1 MILELAASIARIF
14 GHMGSRRLLAAA
26 AAAVAVLCI
35 DASPAS
41 ADLLLYRCGPN
52 ICRAAPDGSGKRQ
65 LTTDGRP
72 DGPLYSW
79 LSATAD
85 GSRLAVVNA
94 TYAYVLDGSGRRIT
108 DKLPRSG
115 IGVIAEIAPDG
126 SQIATVDL
134 VPELTPAPVG
144 SPPGSPGLSGLMPY
158 LFVMNADGSAREASA
173 RAVVDTGWLGSRIV
187 RTDRSGSSPFPY
199 GICVLAVNTDFQ
211 CGSDVARDPTQDLFN
226 PAFSPDGTLAAVVKS
241 PDTEIG
247 AGAIV
252 IYDVATAAPVREL
265 VGGENT
271 QPTWSP
277 DGKRIAFE
285 RGGDIYVARATGA
298 PRERR
303 VLKGGQQATWTSAAA
318 CKARRRAKIRVR
330 PKAVI
335 VTACAPQPGRVTIT
349 LRANGRR
356 VARRTVRAATG
367 GTVEVRLRRPADR
380 SARLQVAVTFR

>member
-1 MILELAASIARIF
+1 
-14 GHMGSRRLLAAA
+14 MGSRRFLAAA
-26 AAAVAVLCI
+26 AVIAAVLAI
-35 DASPAS
+35 AASPAS

-72 DGPLYSW
+72 RGPLYSW

-94 TYAYVLDGSGRRIT
+94 TYAYVLSASGRRIT
-108 DKLPRSG
+108 GKLPRSG

-158 LFVMNADGSAREASA
+158 LFVMKPDGSAREASA

-199 GICVLAVNTDFQ
+199 GICVLAVNTDFR
-211 CGSDVARDPTQDLFN
+211 CGSDAARDPTQDLFN
-226 PAFSPDGTLAAVVKS
+226 PGFSPDGTLAAVVRS
-241 PDTEIG
+241 PDADIG
-247 AGAIV
+247 AGSIV

-265 VGGENT
+265 VGGRNT

-285 RGGDIYVARATGA
+285 RGGDIYVARATRA
-298 PRERR
+298 PSARR
-303 VLKGGQQATWTSAAA
+303 VLKGGQQPTWVSAPA
-318 CKARRRAKIRVR
+318 CRKRARGRVR
-330 PKAVI
+330 VRAQSAI
-335 VTACAPQPGRVTIT
+335 VTACAPQPGRVTVT
-349 LRANGRR
+349 LRRAGRR
-356 VARRTVRAATG
+356 IARRSVRAVTG
-367 GTVEVRLRRPADR
+367 GKVTVRLRRPAG
-380 SARLQVAVTFR
+380 ARAGELEAQVSFR

>member
-1 MILELAASIARIF
+1 
-14 GHMGSRRLLAAA
+14 MGSRRLLAAA

-35 DASPAS
+35 DASVAS

-65 LTTDGRP
+65 LTTDGQP
-72 DGPLYSW
+72 GGPLYSW
-79 LSATAD
+79 LSASAD

-94 TYAYVLDGSGRRIT
+94 TYAYVLDGSGRRVT

-126 SQIATVDL
+126 AQIATVDL

-187 RTDRSGSSPFPY
+187 RTDKSGSSPFPY

-211 CGSDVARDPTQDLFN
+211 CGGDVARDPTQDLFN
-226 PAFSPDGTLAAVVKS
+226 PGFSPDGTLAAVVKS
-241 PDTEIG
+241 PDTDIG

-265 VGGENT
+265 VGGVNT
-271 QPTWSP
+271 QPSWSP

-285 RGGDIYVARATGA
+285 RDGDLYVARSTGR

-303 VLKGGQQATWTSAAA
+303 IVRGGQQPIWTTAPA
-318 CKARRRAKIRVR
+318 CRRHVRLRLRGRKA
-330 PKAVI
+330 I

-380 SARLQVAVTFR
+380 SARLHVAATLR